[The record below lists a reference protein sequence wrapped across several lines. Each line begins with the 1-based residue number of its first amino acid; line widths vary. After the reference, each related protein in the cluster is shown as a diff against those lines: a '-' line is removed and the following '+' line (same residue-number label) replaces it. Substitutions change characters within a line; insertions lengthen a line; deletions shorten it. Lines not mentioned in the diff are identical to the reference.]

1 MLGHTRE
8 ILLSAAL
15 SVVSDLATPH
25 PSFMKS
31 ETGAWGLILKIKQV
45 SRSRRNFTDQS
56 KLSFMFWIASAH
68 CTFKV
73 ISLFCLHHQ
82 IVHREDRLA
91 VEISVWVVNIDMGSN
106 SHMTVPVEFR

>member
-31 ETGAWGLILKIKQV
+31 AHKQHRMMLSSSV
-45 SRSRRNFTDQS
+45 SDFTE
-56 KLSFMFWIASAH
+56 KKWIGRYIHKFACFH
-68 CTFKV
+68 KC
-73 ISLFCLHHQ
+73 LFCLHHQ